1 MIWYFMSIASYLW
14 RRVSLILR
22 EQSRTIKYQPYEN
35 GRELPSREKTVSYTD
50 ETEFLQK
57 HHKKPH
63 HRVAQ
68 RSMSFAAGVSGYGQ
82 SIAIL
87 TSGGDSQGLLLFHL
101 TSIFKIFLPFSTKNH
116 KRGTSGVNFCSF
128 NALA

>member
-1 MIWYFMSIASYLW
+1 MIWYFMSIASYFW

-35 GRELPSREKTVSYTD
+35 ERETPDRQKTISFSGD
-50 ETEFLQK
+50 ETDALQK
-57 HHKKPH
+57 HHKKSN

-68 RSMSFAAGVSGYGQ
+68 RSMSFAAGVNGYGQ

-87 TSGGDSQGLLLFHL
+87 TSGGDSQGLLLLRL
-101 TSIFKIFLPFSTKNH
+101 TSISKSLYYLLQKICE
-116 KRGTSGVNFCSF
+116 GVH
-128 NALA
+128 LE